1 MKVMFVD
8 FIKKKMAH
16 PLLLEGTDLSSWETF
31 IPENLNLL
39 FAPNMSGVVK
49 DIIKLGPGKYIVT
62 FTTANSLMCGF
73 YRELYYDSARI
84 IFKSDFVFDVSIAD
98 ITKRYYLHAEPFKT
112 SAPYMGLTGPV
123 ILYKGP
129 RRRYTCEYNET
140 EFMSKNR

>member
-1 MKVMFVD
+1 
-8 FIKKKMAH
+8 MAH

-62 FTTANSLMCGF
+62 FSTSNSLMCGF
-73 YRELYYDSARI
+73 YRELYCDSARI

-98 ITKRYYLHAEPFKT
+98 TTIRRYVYAEPFKT

-129 RRRYTCEYNET
+129 RRRYMCEYNET
-140 EFMSKNR
+140 EFMSKIR